1 MQLAAVPA
9 EAPAPA
15 PRAGKG
21 RRRVL
26 LAGGIAAA
34 VLLSVG
40 GASAYAY
47 AGEVPRGTTV
57 LGIKIGGKS
66 KAEAA
71 QALQAGLGGLA
82 GRLEAAI
89 PVRLGDNEQTTE
101 VQPAEVG
108 LGVDVEATVA
118 SAAKGGGNPLSL
130 LFGSRT
136 VEPVVTVDPAKVDE
150 VLRKSLGKDAQAMK
164 LPSITFTGTT
174 PKATYPQPGKGL
186 DADKAAQ
193 ALREGWLGIHP
204 VAVPLV
210 EVHPATTKEEVDKL
224 VADLATPAVA
234 SPVTVTTDRGT
245 VTVPPAAIA
254 KSLVLTADKTGKINP
269 RVDEKKLRAAL
280 ATPLAK
286 VEVPAKDATVALKGG
301 KPTVV
306 AGADGQQVDTAA
318 LSTDLLGVLP
328 KADGRT
334 VTGTLTKVAPKTTTE
349 TVAKLGIKERVS
361 TFTTKFPGGLSSPR
375 SQNIVLVSKEAD
387 GALVLPGQTFSLN
400 THTGERSYDQGYK
413 DAPTIVD
420 GKLVPGPGG
429 GVSQFTTTL
438 FNAVYYAGMQDVE
451 HKPHSYYFSRYP
463 PVIESTIFP
472 PYLDFKF
479 KNNTD
484 YGVLIDTSY
493 TSSTLTVS
501 VWSTKVYDSVTTEW
515 SARRNI
521 TQPKTTYLEPGPKC
535 IETAGLP
542 GFTQDAYRI
551 FKKGGKVVKREK
563 FSWTYKAEPNFVCGK
578 APA

>member
-1 MQLAAVPA
+1 M
-9 EAPAPA
+9 
-15 PRAGKG
+15 
-21 RRRVL
+21 
-26 LAGGIAAA
+26 
-34 VLLSVG
+34 
-40 GASAYAY
+40 
-47 AGEVPRGTTV
+47 
-57 LGIKIGGKS
+57 
-66 KAEAA
+66 
-71 QALQAGLGGLA
+71 
-82 GRLEAAI
+82 
-89 PVRLGDNEQTTE
+89 
-101 VQPAEVG
+101 
-108 LGVDVEATVA
+108 
-118 SAAKGGGNPLSL
+118 SL

-420 GKLVPGPGG
+420 GKLVPGPAAA
-429 GVSQFTTTL
+429 SRSSRPRCSTPSTTP
-438 FNAVYYAGMQDVE
+438 AC
-451 HKPHSYYFSRYP
+451 R
-463 PVIESTIFP
+463 
-472 PYLDFKF
+472 
-479 KNNTD
+479 
-484 YGVLIDTSY
+484 
-493 TSSTLTVS
+493 TSSTSRTR
-501 VWSTKVYDSVTTEW
+501 TT
-515 SARRNI
+515 SPGTRR
-521 TQPKTTYLEPGPKC
+521 
-535 IETAGLP
+535 
-542 GFTQDAYRI
+542 
-551 FKKGGKVVKREK
+551 
-563 FSWTYKAEPNFVCGK
+563 
-578 APA
+578 